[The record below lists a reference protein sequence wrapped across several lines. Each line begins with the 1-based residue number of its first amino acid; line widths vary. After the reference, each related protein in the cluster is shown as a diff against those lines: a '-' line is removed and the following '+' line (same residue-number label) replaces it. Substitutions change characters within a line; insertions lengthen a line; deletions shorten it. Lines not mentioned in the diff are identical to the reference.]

1 MRRLAN
7 EGNLI
12 PANKRSKSE
21 HREIAK
27 RGGVAS
33 GKARRKKA
41 DFQKAL
47 KTILSSEVNHDQL
60 AIMLKKMGFDNTNES
75 AIALV
80 TIQKALKGDM
90 RAIELIERS
99 TAQVNKDSLD
109 KAEQKERI
117 KALKLDNQRRELELN
132 DGVNGERLVIVNDIP
147 LED

>member
-7 EGNLI
+7 ESNLI

-47 KTILSSEVNHDQL
+47 KTILSSEVSHDQL
-60 AIMLKKMGFDNTNES
+60 ASMLKKMGFDNTNES

-109 KAEQKERI
+109 KSEQKERI
-117 KALKLDNQRRELELN
+117 KALKLENQRRELELN
-132 DGVNGERLVIVNDIP
+132 DGVNNEQLVIVNDIP